1 MAATKKDASTE
12 VAKAKE
18 AQLPAEF
25 MDELADAG
33 EQFQETMSKDDMS
46 IPFLSILQS
55 LSPQCTKGAAE
66 YIKGAEPSDVFN
78 MVTQELIK
86 TTDDDGN
93 PVKGGKILPI
103 AYKRSF
109 IEWIPR
115 SQGGGIVQE
124 YSVEDGLSIITQR
137 SEETGADIIHQ
148 GSPLGKP
155 GNQLN
160 DTHTHFAFLI
170 RDDGTWEPV
179 VLTMTSTQIKPS
191 KDLNNMVSKQKL
203 PDGRKAPRFFG
214 IYSFTTQRRSNDQG
228 SWYIWRFEKESD
240 VLEAGMMD
248 MFREA
253 KQFAEGVQEGEHKA
267 DHAKAAAATQGEAN
281 PDAPSD
287 KGDDEVPF

>member
-1 MAATKKDASTE
+1 MAATKKSTD
-12 VAKAKE
+12 VATKKE
-18 AQLPAEF
+18 AGLPAEF
-25 MDELADAG
+25 MDELAQAG
-33 EQFQETMSKDDMS
+33 EEHKEHLGKDDMS

-55 LSPQCTKGAAE
+55 LSPQCTKGEAE

-78 MVTQELIK
+78 TVTQTLIK
-86 TTDDDGN
+86 TTDDDSN
-93 PVKGGKILPI
+93 AIEGGRILPI

-137 SEETGADIIHQ
+137 SAETGQDIIQ
-148 GSPLGKP
+148 EGSPLGKP

-170 RDDGTWEPV
+170 DEDGSYEPV

-191 KDLNNMVSKQKL
+191 KDLNNMVSKTKL
-203 PDGRKAPRFFG
+203 PDGRTAPRFFG

-228 SWYIWRFEKESD
+228 SWYIWKFEKVDD
-240 VLEAGMMD
+240 VLNAGMMD

-253 KQFAEGVQEGEHKA
+253 KSFAEGVNEGEHKA
-267 DHAKAAAATQGEAN
+267 DHAKAAAATEAN
-281 PDAPSD
+281 PTAPAGD
-287 KGDDEVPF
+287 NDDEVPF